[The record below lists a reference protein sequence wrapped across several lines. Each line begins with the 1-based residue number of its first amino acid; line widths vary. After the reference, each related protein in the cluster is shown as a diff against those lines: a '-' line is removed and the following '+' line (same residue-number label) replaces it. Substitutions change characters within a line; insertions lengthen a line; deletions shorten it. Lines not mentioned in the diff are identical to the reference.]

1 MTRLGRRSCWLL
13 STLVLMVTILLL
25 ASAVPAGA
33 QVTSAGQVNGVVTDK
48 TGAVGGDVR
57 HRQAGRDNRG
67 PFRGGDPRPRRPG
80 DRPRPFRLPL
90 RAEEEG
96 PWRQAPVTGPRY
108 FGSRSDTR
116 AFSSLS
122 SLLRGAI
129 YRPRPFRLPL
139 RAEEEGPWR
148 QAPVTGPRYFGSRS
162 DTRAFSSLSSFS
174 VAAIFDFE
182 KSVSWRPWTMLH
194 LDPSLRMGKEK
205 MRPFSIP

>member
-122 SLLRGAI
+122 S
-129 YRPRPFRLPL
+129 
-139 RAEEEGPWR
+139 
-148 QAPVTGPRYFGSRS
+148 
-162 DTRAFSSLSSFS
+162 FS